1 MNVIIITT
9 CFSCIYTLDYFVSCI
24 SKYSKIEFMKK
35 IPILLTI
42 VFLSA
47 IQLAAQKQSKE
58 SINKDAEKTLNKEEQ
73 KLLPI

>member
-1 MNVIIITT
+1 
-9 CFSCIYTLDYFVSCI
+9 
-24 SKYSKIEFMKK
+24 MKK